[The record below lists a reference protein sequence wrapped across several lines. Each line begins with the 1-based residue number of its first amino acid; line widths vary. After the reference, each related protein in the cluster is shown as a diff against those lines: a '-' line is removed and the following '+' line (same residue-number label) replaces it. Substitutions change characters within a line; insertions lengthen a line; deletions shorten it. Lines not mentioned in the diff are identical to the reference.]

1 MDDGNR
7 QLAISLGLNPEQFEA
22 LDTKLGGID
31 GAVNKLAEN
40 VSSPDT
46 DLATE
51 ISKLRTEVVAQLT
64 ASNESSVTLAQAIT
78 LASENLGKWLAA
90 IALAAANPND
100 NSAEIQRQIDEVT
113 AQLNTSTA
121 ELKGEIDQQTKE
133 K

>member
-46 DLATE
+46 DLAAE
-51 ISKLRTEVVAQLT
+51 ISKLRTEVVAQLI
-64 ASNESSVTLAQAIT
+64 ASNESSVALAQAIT

-90 IALAAANPND
+90 IALVAANPD
-100 NSAEIQRQIDEVT
+100 NNSEEVQRHVDTITNSVKSVKDKLQ
-113 AQLNTSTA
+113 TSVDSQ
-121 ELKGEIDQQTKE
+121 KGD
-133 K
+133 

>member
-46 DLATE
+46 DLAAE

-64 ASNESSVTLAQAIT
+64 ASNESNAALAQAIT
-78 LASENLGKWLAA
+78 AASENLGKWLAA
-90 IALAAANPND
+90 IALAAANPD
-100 NSAEIQRQIDEVT
+100 NNSKEVQQRIDTITNSVKSVKDKL
-113 AQLNTSTA
+113 QTSVDSQ
-121 ELKGEIDQQTKE
+121 KGD
-133 K
+133 

>member
-64 ASNESSVTLAQAIT
+64 ASNESSVALAQAIT

-90 IALAAANPND
+90 IAIAAANPND

-133 K
+133 E

>member
-40 VSSPDT
+40 ISSPDT

-64 ASNESSVTLAQAIT
+64 ALNESSVALAQAIT

-90 IALAAANPND
+90 IALAAANPD
-100 NSAEIQRQIDEVT
+100 NNSEEVQQHIDTITNSVKSVKDKL
-113 AQLNTSTA
+113 QTSVDSQ
-121 ELKGEIDQQTKE
+121 KGD
-133 K
+133 